1 MGSAADLYA
10 KGAGPCG
17 IEEARRRIADPEH
30 PWYGQR
36 LSRANVYTA
45 LNALVQGTAARHTK
59 LWMRAVF
66 REGIVPL
73 LQMHDCL
80 DCSVRTR
87 EQAELVAQLGCDAV
101 SLEVPMRVDLKF
113 GRSWG
118 DASHTW
124 EELTGDSAPI
134 KSAPTATVVPIK
146 TVSAVPP
153 KPAIVVS
160 PGPAIVIPLPPRA
173 PAATAAAATSPP
185 APPPPIDAT
194 DIQTEIDLADLV
206 DCPVP
211 DRPTAWCCARS
222 TAKPNRACVSTAT
235 TIIASAVASTATI
248 LIG

>member
-1 MGSAADLYA
+1 
-10 KGAGPCG
+10 
-17 IEEARRRIADPEH
+17 
-30 PWYGQR
+30 
-36 LSRANVYTA
+36 
-45 LNALVQGTAARHTK
+45 
-59 LWMRAVF
+59 MRAVY

-80 DCSVRTR
+80 DCSVSTR
-87 EQAELVAQLGCDAV
+87 EQAELVARLGCDAV

-134 KSAPTATVVPIK
+134 KSVPTATVVPIK
-146 TVSAVPP
+146 TESAVPP
-153 KPAIVVS
+153 KPVIVVS
-160 PGPAIVIPLPPRA
+160 PGPAIVITLPPRA

-206 DCPVP
+206 DCPECPVP
-211 DRPTAWCCARS
+211 ANRMVLCPFHGETKPSMRIYRDHYYCFGCGEYGDHSDWLIPILRLTDRRL
-222 TAKPNRACVSTAT
+222 PNR
-235 TIIASAVASTATI
+235 
-248 LIG
+248 GER

>member
-1 MGSAADLYA
+1 MD
-10 KGAGPCG
+10 
-17 IEEARRRIADPEH
+17 ARRATARASCRCCRCTMRLMLGDVARAGRID
-30 PWYGQR
+30 R
-36 LSRANVYTA
+36 
-45 LNALVQGTAARHTK
+45 AAR
-59 LWMRAVF
+59 REAVK
-66 REGIVPL
+66 
-73 LQMHDCL
+73 
-80 DCSVRTR
+80 
-87 EQAELVAQLGCDAV
+87 
-101 SLEVPMRVDLKF
+101 LEVPMRVDLKY

-153 KPAIVVS
+153 KPAIVVP

-206 DCPVP
+206 DCRVPGTGQPHGAVPVP
-211 DRPTAWCCARS
+211 RRNQAEHAYLPRPLLLLRLRRVRR
-222 TAKPNRACVSTAT
+222 PY
-235 TIIASAVASTATI
+235 
-248 LIG
+248 